1 MYASLTQWV
10 PAPRRAPDGEALF
23 AIGDVHGYADELEA
37 MQHLIAAQVT
47 GGSAHRSTVV
57 YLGDYVDRGPDS
69 GRALDLLAANRTD
82 EPNLRRIYLTGN
94 HDQYLVEFIRPGGYI
109 DMNFLAMWFANGGEQ
124 TLQSIGVQDYGRL
137 VNAGRLEELGE
148 RTREAL
154 GSSRL
159 ALLDRL
165 LFCHKAGDYLFVHA
179 GIDPAVDLE
188 AQERSDLLM
197 IREPF
202 LSAARYWRHS
212 FCVVHGHSISRP
224 IVLPHRIGVDA
235 GCYWQGALCAVQ
247 IVGERLR
254 FLGVTRKRDHR
265 WARLLGGGGV
275 WQWSEP
281 TQVG

>member
-37 MQHLIAAQVT
+37 MQHLISAQIAA
-47 GGSAHRSTVV
+47 GSMQRSTVV

-69 GRALDLLAANRTD
+69 ARALDLLATNPAD
-82 EPNLRRIYLTGN
+82 QANLRRIYLTGN

-109 DMNFLAMWFANGGEQ
+109 DMGFLAMWFDNGGEQ
-124 TLQSIGVQDYGRL
+124 TLQSLGVQGYGPLVKARRL
-137 VNAGRLEELGE
+137 KELSE
-148 RTREAL
+148 KTRSAL
-154 GSSRL
+154 GSSRVS
-159 ALLDRL
+159 LLEGL
-165 LFCHKAGDYLFVHA
+165 QLFHKAGDYLFVHA

-188 AQERSDLLM
+188 AQDRSDLLM

-202 LSAARYWRHS
+202 LSAARYWRHP

-247 IVGERLR
+247 IVADQLR
-254 FLGVTRKRDHR
+254 FLGVTRKRDHQ
-265 WARLLGGGGV
+265 WARLLGGAGV
-275 WQWSEP
+275 WHWSEP